1 MDTAAQAH
9 TTEAPGETESA
20 VQRLFAGSGAARAR
34 ARSLD
39 WEATPLGAVAHWPRT
54 LATAADVCLA
64 SRFPTALLWGRELV
78 MIHNDAHI
86 PVLGTRYPGAMG
98 RPASEALGD
107 SWPVLGPLVARA
119 MGGDHTVESTVG
131 EGSTFTL
138 TLPSAS

>member
-39 WEATPLGAVAHWPRT
+39 WEATPVGAVAQQEE
-54 LATAADVCLA
+54 VQI
-64 SRFPTALLWGRELV
+64 GQQ
-78 MIHNDAHI
+78 N
-86 PVLGTRYPGAMG
+86 
-98 RPASEALGD
+98 
-107 SWPVLGPLVARA
+107 A
-119 MGGDHTVESTVG
+119 MGGDLTVESTVG